1 MPKNIFLLPVFLFV
15 FAIFTVGA
23 LPAKAGPDQQELIDN
38 ARHTVA
44 RMLEDEFF
52 SQVPKYLEKAKA
64 ILIVPSL
71 FKAGFF
77 FGAEGGNGVLLVKNA
92 AGEGSDPA
100 FYTMAGA
107 SFGLQF
113 GAQDAEVLLI
123 VLTDGGLDS
132 VLNSKVKLG
141 ADASFAV
148 GPVGAGIEGATTT
161 NLKADIIAFSRAV
174 GLFGGVA
181 GEGSMIYARDAWN
194 RLYYGDDATPSK
206 IVLEK
211 TAHNA
216 GADALRDVLAGK

>member
-1 MPKNIFLLPVFLFV
+1 MPKKIFFLSVFLFV
-15 FAIFTVGA
+15 FAIVTAGA
-23 LPAKAGPDQQELIDN
+23 LPAKAASDQQELIDS
-38 ARHTVA
+38 AQHTMA

-52 SQVPKYLEKAKA
+52 LQVPKYLEKAKA
-64 ILIVPSL
+64 VLIVPSL

-77 FGAEGGNGVLLVKNA
+77 FGAEGGNGVLLVKNT
-92 AGEGSDPA
+92 AGEWSNPA

-107 SFGLQF
+107 SLGLQF

-123 VLTDGGLDS
+123 VLTDGGLHS

-161 NLKADIIAFSRAV
+161 NFDADIVVFSRAV

-181 GEGSMIYARDAWN
+181 GEGTMIYARDAWN
-194 RLYYGDDATPSK
+194 QLYYGDDATPKK
-206 IVLEK
+206 IVLE
-211 TAHNA
+211 NA
-216 GADALRDVLAGK
+216 ASNPGADALRDVLAGK